1 MKTSH
6 LSPPLLSV
14 REVYKKFAKDIRYNL
29 YYGIKDIFFGYNKS
43 YDQLRH
49 QEFWALQNV
58 SFDLREGEILG
69 IVGAN
74 GSGKTSLMRMIA
86 GIYTLEQGE
95 IMTRA
100 QAKVTAVFALKSGM
114 EPLYTGREN
123 IYLKGALYGMS
134 KQEIDSRMTFIEEFS
149 ELGDKLDTPLG
160 NYSSGMGARLAY
172 AIAVATNPNIF
183 IIDEALA
190 VGDSV
195 FKTKCFEHLKE
206 FVKQP
211 SSGVLFVSNNIRKI
225 LKIATRVIVMGEGKI
240 IMDSHDIKS
249 ALTFYIDNCLQ
260 HLEPEIREARLRTV
274 KYYDL

>member
-1 MKTSH
+1 MSASH
-6 LSPPLLSV
+6 HPATLLSV
-14 REVYKKFAKDIRYNL
+14 RKLSKKFAKDIRYNL
-29 YYGIKDIFFGYNKS
+29 YYGIKDILFGDARAYQ
-43 YDQLRH
+43 QLRH
-49 QEFWALQNV
+49 QEFWALRDV
-58 SFDLREGEILG
+58 TFDLREGEILG

-74 GSGKTSLMRMIA
+74 GSGKTSLMRIIS

-95 IMTRA
+95 ILTKA
-100 QAKVTAVFALKSGM
+100 NTKVTGVFALKSGM

-134 KQEIDSRMTFIEEFS
+134 KQEIDRRMTFIEAFC
-149 ELGDKLDTPLG
+149 ELGDKLDTPFG

-172 AIAVATNPNIF
+172 AIAVATRPNIF

-206 FVKQP
+206 FVQQP
-211 SSGVLFVSNNIRKI
+211 SCGVLFVSNNIRKI
-225 LKIATRVIVMGEGKI
+225 LKIATRVIVMEEGKI
-240 IMDSHDIKS
+240 ILDSRDIKS
-249 ALTFYIDNCLQ
+249 ALLFYIDNCLK
-260 HLEPEIREARLRTV
+260 HLEPEQRENKMRNV

>member
-1 MKTSH
+1 MSRSH
-6 LSPPLLSV
+6 EPAPLLSIRGV
-14 REVYKKFAKDIRYNL
+14 KKKFAKDIRYNL
-29 YYGIKDIFFGYNKS
+29 YYGIKDILLGDTKS
-43 YDQLRH
+43 YQQLRRH
-49 QEFWALQNV
+49 EFWALQDV
-58 SFDLREGEILG
+58 SFELREGEILG

-74 GSGKTSLMRMIA
+74 GSGKTSLMRLIA
-86 GIYTLEQGE
+86 GIYTLEEGE
-95 IMTRA
+95 ILTRA

-134 KQEIDSRMTFIEEFS
+134 KEEIDRRMGFIEDFC

-172 AIAVATNPNIF
+172 AIAVATQPNIF

-195 FKTKCFEHLKE
+195 FKTKCFEHLQE
-206 FVKQP
+206 FVQQP

-225 LKIATRVIVMGEGKI
+225 LKIATRVIVMDGGRV
-240 IMDSHDIKS
+240 IMDSCDIKS

-260 HLEPEIREARLRTV
+260 HLDAEAKETRLRTV